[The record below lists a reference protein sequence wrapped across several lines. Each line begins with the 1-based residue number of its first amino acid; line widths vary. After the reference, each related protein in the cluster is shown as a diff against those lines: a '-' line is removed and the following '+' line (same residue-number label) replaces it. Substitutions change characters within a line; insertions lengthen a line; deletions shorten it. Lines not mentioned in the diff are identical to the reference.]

1 MLNALSNA
9 RRHVMPTLL
18 GAAMLLGAA
27 SAQAS
32 DINVSNARLSLLPG
46 DTPGAGYFE
55 IENAGDATITL
66 TGADT
71 DAFES
76 VEMHESMEQDGMA
89 HMHGVESVDIAP
101 GETFSF
107 APRGHHLMFM
117 ERVEALDVGDDVEVT
132 LEFDGETLP
141 VTFEVVS
148 PTSL

>member
-1 MLNALSNA
+1 MANVLSNTPRPLVSA
-9 RRHVMPTLL
+9 LL
-18 GAAMLLGAA
+18 GAAVLLGAA

-32 DINVSNARLSLLPG
+32 DISVSNARLSLLPG
-46 DTPGAGYFE
+46 NTPGAGYFDL
-55 IENAGDATITL
+55 ENAGDEAVTL

-71 DAFES
+71 EAFEA
-76 VEMHESMEQDGMA
+76 VEMHESSEHEGMA
-89 HMHGVESVDIAP
+89 HMQSVENVEVEA

-117 ERVEALDVGDDVEVT
+117 ERVVPLAVGDSVEVT